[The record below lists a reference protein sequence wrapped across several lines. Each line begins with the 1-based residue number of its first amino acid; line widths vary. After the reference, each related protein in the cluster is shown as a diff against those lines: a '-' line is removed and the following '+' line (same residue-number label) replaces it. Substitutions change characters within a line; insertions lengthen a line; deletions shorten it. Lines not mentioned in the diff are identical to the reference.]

1 MTYIEKLTAL
11 CALIVL
17 VGLGVCAIF
26 GGESGDRHVAAL
38 EGTAAVPVLLM
49 DRDGSV
55 ATVPFSVVSKVVLAR
70 AEWSVREIL
79 PGSTFQ
85 GQDFGLLKLR
95 TPDGKSTLIVP
106 INLSVRR
113 AEGVVVGDQLVA
125 EASIDRVSFSKEG
138 VAIVQVRDGAR
149 AH

>member
-1 MTYIEKLTAL
+1 MRKGKLAAL
-11 CALIVL
+11 CAAIVL

-26 GGESGDRHVAAL
+26 GGESGDRHAAAL
-38 EGTAAVPVLLM
+38 AGTSDVPVMRM

-55 ATVPFSVVSKVVLAR
+55 ATVPFTVVSKLVLAR

-113 AEGVVVGDQLVA
+113 TEGLVVGDQLSA
-125 EASIDRVSFSKEG
+125 KASIDRVLFSKDG
-138 VAIVQVRDGAR
+138 VAIVQVRDGSHAQ
-149 AH
+149 